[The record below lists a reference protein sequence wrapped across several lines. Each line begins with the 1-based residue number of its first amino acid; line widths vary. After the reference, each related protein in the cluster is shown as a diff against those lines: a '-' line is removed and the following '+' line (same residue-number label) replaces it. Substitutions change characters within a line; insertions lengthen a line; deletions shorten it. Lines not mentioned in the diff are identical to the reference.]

1 MTAHDLP
8 AAAAGDPEALETVD
22 TALKT
27 EQTQPLASAAG
38 ALDPATAGD
47 LILRL
52 KPKRARRLLGL
63 LPDDLALQVLKELD
77 AAVGEGLLDETQQRR
92 FLRILAKLPAPEA
105 ADFLADAP
113 LSLGDSVREAP
124 PEALAAVSG
133 GLSHA
138 ADSVGARMSRSFL
151 VAPMDWTLGQV
162 LDEMRQSADAET
174 ALGDLYVVDQQQRL
188 RGLLRLE
195 ELLLRPSSK
204 PVSQALVPAPAVVT
218 AETDRAEAA
227 ALADEARLSE
237 LPVVDDEGRLIG
249 RLAAED
255 LRAIDRAEADED
267 LKLSGRVAPASTQ
280 IDGPLRILPRRL
292 PWLAAGLIGSGT
304 AAMVVGSYEE
314 ALTEAAILAT
324 LIPIVMSLAGNAGI
338 QASTVTVQAQT
349 AGTFWIGDLGGRLLR
364 EIGGAVLNGL
374 IVGLLVGCAILGFST
389 ITEIDRPWALAATA
403 LLTLVVVT
411 TQAAAIG
418 SMVPVLLDR
427 LGFDPAV
434 ATGVFITTSNDVIGV
449 LVYFLVATT
458 LYL

>member
-1 MTAHDLP
+1 MTAQDLL
-8 AAAAGDPEALETVD
+8 AAAAGDPEALASVD
-22 TALKT
+22 AALKSG
-27 EQTQPLASAAG
+27 QMDALPAAAN
-38 ALDPATAGD
+38 ALEPAAVAD

-52 KPKRARRLLGL
+52 KPKRARRLLGVL
-63 LPDDLALQVLKELD
+63 SDELALRVLEHLD
-77 AAVGEGLLDETQQRR
+77 AAVGEGLLDAAQERR
-92 FLRILAKLPAPEA
+92 FQRILAKLPAREA

-113 LSLGDSVREAP
+113 PSLSASIREAP
-124 PEALAAVSG
+124 TEALAAVSG

-138 ADSVGARMSRSFL
+138 PDSVGARMSRCFL
-151 VAPMDWTLGQV
+151 VAPLDWTLGQV
-162 LDEMRQSADAET
+162 LDALREGADAET
-174 ALGDLYVVDQQQRL
+174 SLGDLYVVDGEQHLQ
-188 RGLLRLE
+188 GLLHLR
-195 ELLLRPSSK
+195 ELLLRPATT
-204 PVSQALVPAPAVVT
+204 PVAKVLVPAPVVVT

-227 ALADEARLSE
+227 ALADEAGVSD
-237 LPVVDDEGRLIG
+237 LPVVDNQARLVG
-249 RLAAED
+249 RLAAEA

-267 LKLSGRVAPASTQ
+267 LKLSGGVAPTSTQ
-280 IDGPLRILPRRL
+280 IDGPLRTLPRRL

-349 AGTFWIGDLGGRLLR
+349 SGTFWIGDLGGRLLR
-364 EIGGAVLNGL
+364 EIGGALLNGL
-374 IVGLLVGCAILGFST
+374 VVGLLVGCAILGFSNV
-389 ITEIDRPWALAATA
+389 TEIDRPWALAATA
-403 LLTLVVVT
+403 LFTLVVVT

-418 SMVPVLLDR
+418 SMVPVLLAR